1 MVTTTRPPTATP
13 TDEPGPPHRRVV
25 VRSPGLPGGR
35 AVLGGLLVAL
45 AGVGTFVA
53 WRQASGVPDTAYA
66 VAARGLE
73 PGQPVTAADV
83 RLVPVDLP
91 PEVARGAFSSV
102 AEVDGRVAL
111 APVGEGELLQAG
123 ALSDRGPAGRAAE
136 VSIALDRALAVDGRL
151 AGGDTVDVY
160 ATDQDQT
167 LLVAEGVQV
176 VAVTEGGGF
185 GDGSVLTV
193 TLALP
198 PGTDRVPLVHAAR
211 AGEVTLVR
219 TTHLAPGGG

>member
-1 MVTTTRPPTATP
+1 
-13 TDEPGPPHRRVV
+13 
-25 VRSPGLPGGR
+25 
-35 AVLGGLLVAL
+35 
-45 AGVGTFVA
+45 
-53 WRQASGVPDTAYA
+53 
-66 VAARGLE
+66 
-73 PGQPVTAADV
+73 
-83 RLVPVDLP
+83 
-91 PEVARGAFSSV
+91 
-102 AEVDGRVAL
+102 
-111 APVGEGELLQAG
+111 
-123 ALSDRGPAGRAAE
+123 
-136 VSIALDRALAVDGRL
+136 
-151 AGGDTVDVY
+151 DTVDVY

-219 TTHLAPGGG
+219 TTHLAPGGGWVAADRYVLLGLAGVRARWFGEVARWATTAVVPVDFVKVVSAEEARTQLRSGRPFS

>member
-13 TDEPGPPHRRVV
+13 TDAPPPPRRRVV

-45 AGVGTFVA
+45 AGAGTFVA
-53 WRQASGVPDTAYA
+53 WRQASGVPDTVYA
-66 VAARGLE
+66 VAARDLE
-73 PGQPVTAADV
+73 PGQAVTAADV
-83 RLVPVDLP
+83 RLVPVELP
-91 PEVARGAFSSV
+91 PEVASGAFSS
-102 AEVDGRVAL
+102 AADVDGRVAL

-123 ALSDRGPAGRAAE
+123 ALSDEGPGGRAAE
-136 VSIALDRALAVDGRL
+136 VSISLDRALAVDGRL

-160 ATDQDQT
+160 ATHQDRT
-167 LLVAEGVQV
+167 HLVAERVPV

-185 GDGSVLTV
+185 GDGGVLTV
-193 TLALP
+193 TLALV
-198 PGTDRVPLVHAAR
+198 PGTDPVPIVHAAR

-219 TTHLAPGGG
+219 TTHLGSGGG